1 MAVSNRKPLFSVR
14 EPAMPADPTI
24 RAWRKQAHR
33 MDGADA
39 FLPDP
44 ESGMRIKIDDAESVA
59 QEFIATATTGESV
72 EMDAQDE
79 VVDEE
84 QGGPFIE
91 IESEAELAETL
102 SPDMAGLA
110 LSPALRKRRKR
121 A

>member
-1 MAVSNRKPLFSVR
+1 
-14 EPAMPADPTI
+14 
-24 RAWRKQAHR
+24 
-33 MDGADA
+33 
-39 FLPDP
+39 
-44 ESGMRIKIDDAESVA
+44 MRIKIDDAESVA